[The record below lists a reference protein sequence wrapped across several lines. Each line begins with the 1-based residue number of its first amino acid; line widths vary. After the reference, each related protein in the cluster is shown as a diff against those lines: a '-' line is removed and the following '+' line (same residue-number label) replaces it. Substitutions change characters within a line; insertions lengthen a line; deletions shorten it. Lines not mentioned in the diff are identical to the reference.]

1 MIKTATQTSLR
12 DAMYAMSLA
21 KAVPDAELLD
31 EFARRYPQH
40 ADALT
45 EFAIELAIDSLMH
58 RSDEEDVPADAD
70 AISSVVSRVM
80 SQFENQLYERRQERA
95 ATPPA
100 RAATASVENP
110 FATLDRQG
118 FRALASRLDVNN
130 AFLSKLRDRT
140 IEPISIP
147 KAYCRHLAEEMDEDP
162 EAMSAHLYAPQESVA
177 VGRQLYKADGKPA
190 CDRKAKFRGSGEDVW
205 IKRRTAAPLA
215 VVSGLEN
222 GFVRTHPGRCRRPAP
237 SGGG

>member
-1 MIKTATQTSLR
+1 MIMTAATQTSLR

-31 EFARRYPQH
+31 EFARLYPKY

-70 AISSVVSRVM
+70 AISDVVSRVM
-80 SQFENQLYERRQERA
+80 SQFENQLFERRQ
-95 ATPPA
+95 A
-100 RAATASVENP
+100 RAPPPPPRPATASVENP
-110 FATLDRQG
+110 FAALDRQE
-118 FRALASRLDVNN
+118 FRALVSQLDVNS

-147 KAYCRHLAEEMDEDP
+147 KAYCRHLAQEMDEDAD
-162 EAMSAHLYAPQESVA
+162 AMAAHLYAPQESVA
-177 VGRQLYKADGKPA
+177 AGRQLYKAEGKPA
-190 CDRKAKFRGSGEDVW
+190 A
-205 IKRRTAAPLA
+205 TARQSFEEA
-215 VVSGLEN
+215 VKTSGLSEEQQ
-222 GFVRTHPGRCRRPAP
+222 RRLL
-237 SGGG
+237 SFRD

>member
-1 MIKTATQTSLR
+1 MINAATQTSLR

-58 RSDEEDVPADAD
+58 QSDEEDVPADAD
-70 AISSVVSRVM
+70 AISDVVSRVM
-80 SQFENQLYERRQERA
+80 SQFENQLYERRQARA

-100 RAATASVENP
+100 SAATASVENP

-118 FRALASRLDVNN
+118 FRALASRLDINSV
-130 AFLSKLRDRT
+130 FLSKLRDRT

-147 KAYCRHLAEEMDEDP
+147 KAYCRHLAEEMEEET
-162 EAMSAHLYAPQESVA
+162 EAMAAHLYAPQESLA
-177 VGRQLYKADGKPA
+177 AGRQLYKAEGKPA
-190 CDRKAKFRGSGEDVW
+190 A
-205 IKRRTAAPLA
+205 TARQSFEEA
-215 VVSGLEN
+215 VKTSGLTEEQQ
-222 GFVRTHPGRCRRPAP
+222 RRLL
-237 SGGG
+237 SFRD

>member
-1 MIKTATQTSLR
+1 MITTATQTSLR

-70 AISSVVSRVM
+70 AISDVVSRVM
-80 SQFENQLYERRQERA
+80 SQFENQLFERRQARA
-95 ATPPA
+95 ATPPV

-110 FATLDRQG
+110 FAALDRQG
-118 FRALASRLDVNN
+118 FRSLVSQLDVNS

-147 KAYCRHLAEEMDEDP
+147 KAYCRHLAQEMDEDA
-162 EAMSAHLYAPQESVA
+162 EAMVAHLYAPQESVA
-177 VGRQLYKADGKPA
+177 AGRQLYKAEGKPA
-190 CDRKAKFRGSGEDVW
+190 A
-205 IKRRTAAPLA
+205 TARQSFEEA
-215 VVSGLEN
+215 VKTSGLSEEQQ
-222 GFVRTHPGRCRRPAP
+222 RRLL
-237 SGGG
+237 SFQD

>member
-1 MIKTATQTSLR
+1 
-12 DAMYAMSLA
+12 MYAMSLA
-21 KAVPDAELLD
+21 KAVPDADLLD
-31 EFARRYPQH
+31 DFARRYPQY

-70 AISSVVSRVM
+70 AISALVSRVM
-80 SQFENQLYERRQERA
+80 SQFENQLYERGQARA

-110 FATLDRQG
+110 FATLDRPG
-118 FRALASRLDVNN
+118 FRALASRLDINS

-147 KAYCRHLAEEMDEDP
+147 KTYCRHLAQEMEEET
-162 EAMSAHLYAPQESVA
+162 EAMAAHLYAPQESVA
-177 VGRQLYKADGKPA
+177 AGRQLYKAEGKPA
-190 CDRKAKFRGSGEDVW
+190 A
-205 IKRRTAAPLA
+205 TARQSFEEA
-215 VVSGLEN
+215 VKTSGLSEEQQ
-222 GFVRTHPGRCRRPAP
+222 RRLL
-237 SGGG
+237 SFRD

>member
-1 MIKTATQTSLR
+1 MNITTQTSLR

-58 RSDEEDVPADAD
+58 RSEEEDIPADAD
-70 AISSVVSRVM
+70 AISPMVSRVM
-80 SQFENQLYERRQERA
+80 SQFENQLYERRRAQA

-110 FATLDRQG
+110 FATLDRQD
-118 FRALASRLDVNN
+118 FRSLVSRLNISNV
-130 AFLSKLRDRT
+130 FLSKLRDRT

-147 KAYCRHLAEEMDEDP
+147 KAYCRHLAEEMDKDA
-162 EAMSAHLYAPQESVA
+162 EAMNAHLFAPQESVA
-177 VGRQLYKADGKPA
+177 AGRQLYKAEGKPA
-190 CDRKAKFRGSGEDVW
+190 L
-205 IKRRTAAPLA
+205 TARQSFEEA
-215 VVSGLEN
+215 VKTSGLSEEQQ
-222 GFVRTHPGRCRRPAP
+222 RRVL
-237 SGGG
+237 SFRD

>member
-1 MIKTATQTSLR
+1 MITAATQTSLR

-21 KAVPDAELLD
+21 KAVPDADLLD
-31 EFARRYPQH
+31 DFARRYPQY

-70 AISSVVSRVM
+70 AISPVVSRVM
-80 SQFENQLYERRQERA
+80 SQFENQLYERRQAGA

-110 FATLDRQG
+110 FAALDRQG
-118 FRALASRLDVNN
+118 FRALVSQLDVNS

-147 KAYCRHLAEEMDEDP
+147 KAYCRHLAQEMDEDAD
-162 EAMSAHLYAPQESVA
+162 AMAAHLYAPQESVSA
-177 VGRQLYKADGKPA
+177 GRQLYKAEGKPA
-190 CDRKAKFRGSGEDVW
+190 ATPRQSFEE
-205 IKRRTAAPLA
+205 A
-215 VVSGLEN
+215 VKTSGLSEEQQ
-222 GFVRTHPGRCRRPAP
+222 RRLL
-237 SGGG
+237 SFRD

>member
-1 MIKTATQTSLR
+1 MITAATQTSLR

-58 RSDEEDVPADAD
+58 RSDEEDVPVDAD
-70 AISSVVSRVM
+70 AMSSVVSRVM
-80 SQFENQLYERRQERA
+80 SQFENQLYERRQARA
-95 ATPPA
+95 VTPPA

-118 FRALASRLDVNN
+118 FRALASQLDINN

-147 KAYCRHLAEEMDEDP
+147 KAYCRHLAEEMDEDT
-162 EAMSAHLYAPQESVA
+162 EAMVAHLFAPQESVA
-177 VGRQLYKADGKPA
+177 ASRQLYKAEGKPA
-190 CDRKAKFRGSGEDVW
+190 A
-205 IKRRTAAPLA
+205 TARQSFEEA
-215 VVSGLEN
+215 VKTSGLSEEQQ
-222 GFVRTHPGRCRRPAP
+222 RRLL
-237 SGGG
+237 SFRD

>member
-1 MIKTATQTSLR
+1 MITAATQTSLR

-58 RSDEEDVPADAD
+58 QSDEEDVPTDAD
-70 AISSVVSRVM
+70 AISDVVSRVM
-80 SQFENQLYERRQERA
+80 SQFENRLYERRQLRA
-95 ATPPA
+95 ATSPA

-110 FATLDRQG
+110 FATLDRPG
-118 FRALASRLDVNN
+118 FRALASRLDINS

-147 KAYCRHLAEEMDEDP
+147 KTYCRHLAEEMDEET
-162 EAMSAHLYAPQESVA
+162 EAMAAHLYAPQESVA
-177 VGRQLYKADGKPA
+177 AGRQLYKAEGKPA
-190 CDRKAKFRGSGEDVW
+190 A
-205 IKRRTAAPLA
+205 TARQSFEEA
-215 VVSGLEN
+215 VKTSGLSEEQQ
-222 GFVRTHPGRCRRPAP
+222 RRLL
-237 SGGG
+237 SFRD

>member
-1 MIKTATQTSLR
+1 MITAATQTSLR

-21 KAVPDAELLD
+21 KAVPDADLLD
-31 EFARRYPQH
+31 DFARRYPQY

-70 AISSVVSRVM
+70 AISAVVSRVM
-80 SQFENQLYERRQERA
+80 SQFENQLYERRQARA

-110 FATLDRQG
+110 FAALDRQG
-118 FRALASRLDVNN
+118 FRALVSQLDVNS

-147 KAYCRHLAEEMDEDP
+147 RAYCQHLAQEMDEDAD
-162 EAMSAHLYAPQESVA
+162 AMAAHLYAPQESVA
-177 VGRQLYKADGKPA
+177 AGRQLYKAEGKPA
-190 CDRKAKFRGSGEDVW
+190 ATTRQSFEEAV
-205 IKRRTAAPLA
+205 RT
-215 VVSGLEN
+215 SGLSEEQQRKLLS
-222 GFVRTHPGRCRRPAP
+222 FRD
-237 SGGG
+237 

>member
-1 MIKTATQTSLR
+1 MITAATQTSLR

-21 KAVPDAELLD
+21 KAVPDADLLD
-31 EFARRYPQH
+31 DFARRYPQY

-70 AISSVVSRVM
+70 AISDVVSRVM
-80 SQFENQLYERRQERA
+80 SQFENQLYERRQARA

-110 FATLDRQG
+110 FAALDRQG
-118 FRALASRLDVNN
+118 FRALVSQLDVNS

-147 KAYCRHLAEEMDEDP
+147 RAYCRHLAQEMDEDTD
-162 EAMSAHLYAPQESVA
+162 AMAAHLYAPQESVSA
-177 VGRQLYKADGKPA
+177 ANFTK
-190 CDRKAKFRGSGEDVW
+190 RKESPPPRPSKVSR
-205 IKRRTAAPLA
+205 KR
-215 VVSGLEN
+215 
-222 GFVRTHPGRCRRPAP
+222 
-237 SGGG
+237 

>member
-1 MIKTATQTSLR
+1 MIMTATQTSLR

-31 EFARRYPQH
+31 EFARLYPKY

-45 EFAIELAIDSLMH
+45 EFAIELAINSLMH

-80 SQFENQLYERRQERA
+80 SQFENQLYERRQARA

-110 FATLDRQG
+110 FAALDRQG
-118 FRALASRLDVNN
+118 FRSLASKLDVNN

-147 KAYCRHLAEEMDEDP
+147 KAYCRHLAEEMDQDA
-162 EAMSAHLYAPQESVA
+162 EAMIAHLYGPQESVA
-177 VGRQLYKADGKPA
+177 AGRQLYKAEGKPTA
-190 CDRKAKFRGSGEDVW
+190 TARQSFEEAVKTSGLSEEQ
-205 IKRRTAAPLA
+205 KRRLL
-215 VVSGLEN
+215 S
-222 GFVRTHPGRCRRPAP
+222 FQD
-237 SGGG
+237 

>member
-1 MIKTATQTSLR
+1 
-12 DAMYAMSLA
+12 MYAMSLA

-31 EFARRYPQH
+31 EFARLYPQY

-70 AISSVVSRVM
+70 AISDVVSRVM
-80 SQFENQLYERRQERA
+80 SQFENQLFERRQARA

-110 FATLDRQG
+110 FAALDRQG
-118 FRALASRLDVNN
+118 FRSLVSQLDVNS

-147 KAYCRHLAEEMDEDP
+147 KAYCRHLAQEMDEDA
-162 EAMSAHLYAPQESVA
+162 EAMVAHLYAPQESVA
-177 VGRQLYKADGKPA
+177 AGRQLYKAEGKPA
-190 CDRKAKFRGSGEDVW
+190 A
-205 IKRRTAAPLA
+205 TARQSFEEA
-215 VVSGLEN
+215 VKTSGLSEEQQ
-222 GFVRTHPGRCRRPAP
+222 RRLL
-237 SGGG
+237 SFQD

>member
-1 MIKTATQTSLR
+1 MINIANQTSLR

-31 EFARRYPQH
+31 EFARLYPRY

-80 SQFENQLYERRQERA
+80 SQFENQLYERRQARA

-110 FATLDRQG
+110 FAALDRPG
-118 FRALASRLDVNN
+118 FRALVSQLDINN

-147 KAYCRHLAEEMDEDP
+147 KAYCRHLAEEMDEDT
-162 EAMSAHLYAPQESVA
+162 EAMVAHLYAPQESVA
-177 VGRQLYKADGKPA
+177 AGRQLYKAEGKPA
-190 CDRKAKFRGSGEDVW
+190 ATPRQSFEE
-205 IKRRTAAPLA
+205 A
-215 VVSGLEN
+215 VKTSGLSEEQQHRLLS
-222 GFVRTHPGRCRRPAP
+222 FRD
-237 SGGG
+237 

>member
-1 MIKTATQTSLR
+1 MITAATQTSLR

-31 EFARRYPQH
+31 DFARLYPQY

-70 AISSVVSRVM
+70 AISAVVSRVM
-80 SQFENQLYERRQERA
+80 SQFENQLYERRQARA

-110 FATLDRQG
+110 FAALDRQG
-118 FRALASRLDVNN
+118 FRALVSQLDVNS

-147 KAYCRHLAEEMDEDP
+147 KAYCRHLAQEMDEDAD
-162 EAMSAHLYAPQESVA
+162 AMAAHLYASQESVA
-177 VGRQLYKADGKPA
+177 AGRQLYKAEGKPA
-190 CDRKAKFRGSGEDVW
+190 A
-205 IKRRTAAPLA
+205 TARQSFEEA
-215 VVSGLEN
+215 VKTSGLSEEQQRKLLA
-222 GFVRTHPGRCRRPAP
+222 FRD
-237 SGGG
+237 

>member
-1 MIKTATQTSLR
+1 MITAATQTSLR

-58 RSDEEDVPADAD
+58 QSDEEDVPADA
-70 AISSVVSRVM
+70 ISDVVSRVM
-80 SQFENQLYERRQERA
+80 SQFENQLYERRQARA

-110 FATLDRQG
+110 FAALDRQG
-118 FRALASRLDVNN
+118 FRALVSQLDVNS

-147 KAYCRHLAEEMDEDP
+147 RAYCRHLAQEMDEDAD
-162 EAMSAHLYAPQESVA
+162 AMAAHLYAPQESVA
-177 VGRQLYKADGKPA
+177 AGRQLYKAEGKPA
-190 CDRKAKFRGSGEDVW
+190 A
-205 IKRRTAAPLA
+205 TARQSFEEA
-215 VVSGLEN
+215 VKTSGLSDEQQRKLLS
-222 GFVRTHPGRCRRPAP
+222 FRD
-237 SGGG
+237 

>member
-1 MIKTATQTSLR
+1 MIMTAATQTSLR

-31 EFARRYPQH
+31 EFARLYPKY

-70 AISSVVSRVM
+70 AISDVVSRVM
-80 SQFENQLYERRQERA
+80 SQFENQLFERRQARA

-110 FATLDRQG
+110 FAALDRQE
-118 FRALASRLDVNN
+118 FRALVSQLDVNS

-147 KAYCRHLAEEMDEDP
+147 KAYCRHLAQEMDEDAD
-162 EAMSAHLYAPQESVA
+162 AMAAHLYAPQESVA
-177 VGRQLYKADGKPA
+177 AGRQLYKAEGKPA
-190 CDRKAKFRGSGEDVW
+190 A
-205 IKRRTAAPLA
+205 TARQSFEEA
-215 VVSGLEN
+215 VKTSGLSEEQQ
-222 GFVRTHPGRCRRPAP
+222 RRLL
-237 SGGG
+237 SFRD

>member
-1 MIKTATQTSLR
+1 MIMTATQTSLR

-31 EFARRYPQH
+31 EFARLYPKY
-40 ADALT
+40 ADTLT

-70 AISSVVSRVM
+70 AISDVVSRVM
-80 SQFENQLYERRQERA
+80 SQFENQLFERRQARA

-110 FATLDRQG
+110 FAALDRQG
-118 FRALASRLDVNN
+118 FRSLVSQLDVNS

-147 KAYCRHLAEEMDEDP
+147 KAYCRHLAQEMDEDA
-162 EAMSAHLYAPQESVA
+162 EAMVAHLYAPQESVA
-177 VGRQLYKADGKPA
+177 AGRQLYKAEGKPA
-190 CDRKAKFRGSGEDVW
+190 A
-205 IKRRTAAPLA
+205 TARQSFEEA
-215 VVSGLEN
+215 VKTSGLSEEQQ
-222 GFVRTHPGRCRRPAP
+222 RRLL
-237 SGGG
+237 SFQD

>member
-1 MIKTATQTSLR
+1 MITAATHTSLR

-21 KAVPDAELLD
+21 KAVPDADLLD
-31 EFARRYPQH
+31 DFARRYPQY

-58 RSDEEDVPADAD
+58 RSDEEDVPADAE
-70 AISSVVSRVM
+70 AISAVVSRVM
-80 SQFENQLYERRQERA
+80 SQFENQLYERRQSRA

-110 FATLDRQG
+110 FAALDRQG
-118 FRALASRLDVNN
+118 FRALVSQLDVNS

-147 KAYCRHLAEEMDEDP
+147 RAYCRHLAQEMDEDAD
-162 EAMSAHLYAPQESVA
+162 AMAAHLYAPQESVA
-177 VGRQLYKADGKPA
+177 AGRQFYKAEGKPA
-190 CDRKAKFRGSGEDVW
+190 A
-205 IKRRTAAPLA
+205 TARQRFEEA
-215 VVSGLEN
+215 VKTSGLSEEQQRKLLS
-222 GFVRTHPGRCRRPAP
+222 FRD
-237 SGGG
+237 

>member
-1 MIKTATQTSLR
+1 MITTATQTSLR
-12 DAMYAMSLA
+12 DAMYTMSLA

-40 ADALT
+40 ADVLT

-58 RSDEEDVPADAD
+58 RSNEEDVPADAD
-70 AISSVVSRVM
+70 AISPVVSRVM
-80 SQFENQLYERRQERA
+80 SQFENQLYERRQA

-110 FATLDRQG
+110 FATLDRQE
-118 FRALASRLDVNN
+118 FRSLASQLDINN

-147 KAYCRHLAEEMDEDP
+147 KAYYRHLAVEMDKDT
-162 EAMSAHLYAPQESVA
+162 EAMIAHLYAPQESVA
-177 VGRQLYKADGKPA
+177 AGRQLYKAEGKPA
-190 CDRKAKFRGSGEDVW
+190 V
-205 IKRRTAAPLA
+205 TARQSFEEA
-215 VVSGLEN
+215 VKTSGLSEEQQ
-222 GFVRTHPGRCRRPAP
+222 RRLL
-237 SGGG
+237 SFLD

>member
-1 MIKTATQTSLR
+1 MITTATQTSLR

-31 EFARRYPQH
+31 EFARLYPKY

-58 RSDEEDVPADAD
+58 QSDEEDVPADAD
-70 AISSVVSRVM
+70 AISDVVSRVM
-80 SQFENQLYERRQERA
+80 SQFENQLFERRQARA

-110 FATLDRQG
+110 FAALDRQG
-118 FRALASRLDVNN
+118 FRALVSQLDVNS

-147 KAYCRHLAEEMDEDP
+147 KAYCRHLAQEMDEDA
-162 EAMSAHLYAPQESVA
+162 EAMVAHLYAPQESVA
-177 VGRQLYKADGKPA
+177 AGRQLYKAEGKPA
-190 CDRKAKFRGSGEDVW
+190 A
-205 IKRRTAAPLA
+205 TARQSFEEA
-215 VVSGLEN
+215 VKTSGLNEEQQ
-222 GFVRTHPGRCRRPAP
+222 RRLL
-237 SGGG
+237 SFRD

>member
-1 MIKTATQTSLR
+1 MIMTATQTSLR

-31 EFARRYPQH
+31 EFARLYPKY

-45 EFAIELAIDSLMH
+45 EFAIELAIDSPMH

-80 SQFENQLYERRQERA
+80 SQFENQLYERRQARA

-110 FATLDRQG
+110 FAALDRQG
-118 FRALASRLDVNN
+118 FRSLASKLDVNN

-147 KAYCRHLAEEMDEDP
+147 KAYCRHLAEEMDQDA
-162 EAMSAHLYAPQESVA
+162 EAMIAHLYAPQEWVA
-177 VGRQLYKADGKPA
+177 AGRQLYKAEGKP
-190 CDRKAKFRGSGEDVW
+190 
-205 IKRRTAAPLA
+205 TATARQSFEEA
-215 VVSGLEN
+215 VKTSGLSEEQQ
-222 GFVRTHPGRCRRPAP
+222 RRVL
-237 SGGG
+237 SFQD